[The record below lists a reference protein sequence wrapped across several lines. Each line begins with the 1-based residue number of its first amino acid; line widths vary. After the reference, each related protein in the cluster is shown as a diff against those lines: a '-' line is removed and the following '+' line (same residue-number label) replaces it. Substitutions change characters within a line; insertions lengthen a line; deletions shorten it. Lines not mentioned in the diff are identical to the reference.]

1 MRNVLFAC
9 LILAV
14 QSVCAQTMLPDPTL
28 AKDFAAQ
35 VKSVDE
41 FMARFNGAETKPDVR
56 TDSLSRRDNILS
68 LFDFSIKHEGV
79 PFDEFKAQLTD
90 FANTVCSWQSKLEL
104 KDSPAWAEVACSMAY
119 NKKTYKI
126 TLLMQKESIDGSK
139 SRWGI
144 AGVKGLK
151 KAGVYNDKLATISP
165 VDHEVHFMS
174 LIDFFQ
180 ANKQLAPALRS
191 KKKGIDEFSL
201 FTGMM
206 LAGGLKFVSVDDVKF
221 HFLAVPNYVFTV
233 EEIGRQG
240 TNSGWLITRFQKLND
255 KEKEEYINN
264 LLGIENK

>member
-14 QSVCAQTMLPDPTL
+14 QSVCAQTVLPDPTL

-35 VKSVDE
+35 VKSIDE

-90 FANTVCSWQSKLEL
+90 FANTVCFWQSKLEL

-126 TLLMQKESIDGSK
+126 TLLMQKES
-139 SRWGI
+139 I